1 MSSFTDTLE
10 NNVLDHYF
18 RNQASIAPATV
29 YLSLFTVAPTDSTAG
44 TEVTGGGYAR
54 QAIAFDAASG
64 GVTQNT
70 AAESF
75 TASGAN
81 FGTVVAI
88 GLHTASTAGTL
99 LAYDGIT
106 SAVVNDGDTI
116 NFAIGAI
123 TITVT

>member
-18 RNQASIAPATV
+18 RNQSSIAPATV

-81 FGTVVAI
+81 FGDVVAV
-88 GLHTASTAGTL
+88 GLHTALTGGTL
-99 LAYDGIT
+99 LAYDVIT
-106 SAVVNDGDTI
+106 TATVNDNDTI

-123 TITVT
+123 TISAT